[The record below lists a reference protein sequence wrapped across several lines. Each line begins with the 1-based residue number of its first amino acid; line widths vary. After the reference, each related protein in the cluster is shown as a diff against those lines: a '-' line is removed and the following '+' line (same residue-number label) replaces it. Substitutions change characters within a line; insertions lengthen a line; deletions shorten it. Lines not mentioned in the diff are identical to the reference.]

1 MEKWA
6 DYLIS
11 EVSYDSQ
18 HLISKV
24 KRHTESE
31 KGIDDGTLVE
41 RTNLTSDMHRG
52 LSYITIY
59 NHISTWKRGNPV
71 YLFKIHG
78 EPFLRIDKNKVNQ
91 DFLGDISELESQ
103 QISEPPKSPRGSLP
117 KETDE
122 ELPQELDLAPEPIS
136 EPEEAT
142 TEQLARLEQL
152 EKQIAALES
161 KLK

>member
-24 KRHTESE
+24 KRHKESE

-41 RTNLTSDMHRG
+41 RTNLTSDMYKG

-59 NHISTWKRGNPV
+59 NHISTWKRGNTIH
-71 YLFKIHG
+71 LFKIHG

-91 DFLGDISELESQ
+91 DFLGDIPDLESRQ
-103 QISEPPKSPRGSLP
+103 V
-117 KETDE
+117 
-122 ELPQELDLAPEPIS
+122 S

-142 TEQLARLEQL
+142 PEQLARLEQL
-152 EKQIAALES
+152 EKQIADLES
-161 KLK
+161 KNK